1 MPRCVRG
8 LVREFAT
15 VVSVGE
21 ESSRCSRLREGGENA
36 GKRPNLGDAACG
48 GTIRGLV
55 VWSGTLTSFLR
66 YSQPVVS
73 GKGVG
78 MNRVRAVI
86 VLILLIMLAVTLG
99 GAFWTRGVMT
109 YLPFL
114 QARKGNWTGA
124 YVPHGIVD
132 QRPWQTA
139 ATLGALAQSAEEKEL
154 AREAERLADHEVDQ
168 AFSQSLRQASLAKP
182 NLSGKA
188 LALQQRVNELQ
199 EIIKND
205 QARIASLTAGAGP
218 KTVGAVS
225 NGSDLEIA
233 KAQLGLDQTELADS
247 LEDFARESGDRRVVL
262 QQELA
267 ARQAAMKQYR
277 DRAST
282 DNGQTAVAT
291 AEQYTTLAQQLSTWR
306 SLRNRKQLI
315 AQAGQLAS
323 ADVAALTEDQARL
336 KTEAAGLGAK
346 SVGESSSERIERLRQ
361 IGAQQNIQSILDDRL
376 GAQQQLVALYRRWG
390 EQVEIQRR
398 IVVHLILQSLAWI
411 AAISI
416 MVILAG
422 GALQLGLEKM
432 VRDPRQ
438 KQTLKTVLNLGMQLV
453 GLLLI
458 LLTIF
463 GVPRQTPTILGL
475 ATAGLTVVFQDF
487 ILAFCGWFVLM
498 GPNGVRVRDWVEIDG
513 VGGEVVQLGL
523 FRTWLLETGNWTA
536 SGHPTGRRVSFLNGY
551 AIRGKYFNF
560 STVGQ
565 WMWDE
570 IKVSV
575 PPGTDIHALLNGI
588 YEATVKTTEADAK
601 MAEMEWKRV
610 THEEGSPQFSAMPS
624 VNLRPGGAGVDI
636 VIRYITR
643 AGVRLETRNHLFAM
657 IVELMQGVSKGDRSL
672 APPSRYGNLKG

>member
-1 MPRCVRG
+1 M
-8 LVREFAT
+8 
-15 VVSVGE
+15 
-21 ESSRCSRLREGGENA
+21 SRAR
-36 GKRPNLGDAACG
+36 
-48 GTIRGLV
+48 
-55 VWSGTLTSFLR
+55 
-66 YSQPVVS
+66 
-73 GKGVG
+73 
-78 MNRVRAVI
+78 MVI
-86 VLILLIMLAVTLG
+86 VLIMLMVLAVTLA
-99 GAFWTRGVMT
+99 GAFLTRGVMA

-114 QARKGNWTGA
+114 QARKGSWTGA
-124 YVPHGIVD
+124 YVPPGVVD

-139 ATLGALAQSAEEKEL
+139 ATLAALAQSAEEREL

-168 AFSQSLRQASLAKP
+168 AFSQSLRQASLEKP

-188 LALQQRVNELQ
+188 LALQQRVTELQ
-199 EIIKND
+199 ETIKND
-205 QARIASLTAGAGP
+205 QARIASLSAGAGTRP
-218 KTVGAVS
+218 AGADS

-233 KAQLGLDQTELADS
+233 KAQLGLDQNELTDS
-247 LEDFARESGDRRVVL
+247 IEDLARESGDQRVKL

-267 ARQAAMKQYR
+267 ARQAAMQQYR
-277 DRAST
+277 DSASK
-282 DNGQTAVAT
+282 DDGQTAVAS

-315 AQAGQLAS
+315 AQAEQLAR
-323 ADVAALTEDQARL
+323 ADVAALTADQARL
-336 KTEAAGLGAK
+336 KTEPAGLGDK
-346 SVGESSSERIERLRQ
+346 TVGESSSKRIDRLRQ
-361 IGAQQNIQSILDDRL
+361 ISAQKNIQSILNDRL
-376 GAQQQLVALYRRWG
+376 GAQQQLAALYGRWG

-398 IVVHLILQSLAWI
+398 IVVHLILRSLAWI
-411 AAISI
+411 AAIC
-416 MVILAG
+416 MLVILAG
-422 GALQLGLEKM
+422 WALQLALEKM

-438 KQTLKTVLNLGMQLV
+438 KQTLKTVLNLGTQLV

-463 GVPRQTPTILGL
+463 GVPQQMPTILGL

-536 SGHPTGRRVSFLNGY
+536 NGHPTGRRVSFLNGY

-575 PPGTDIHALLNGI
+575 PPGTGIHPLIKGI

-601 MAEMEWKRV
+601 MAEAEWKRV

-624 VNLRPGGAGVDI
+624 VNLRPAGAGVDI

-643 AGVRLETRNHLFAM
+643 AGVRVETRNHLFAM
-657 IVELMQGVSKGDRSL
+657 IVELMQSVSKEDKNL
-672 APPSRYGNLKG
+672 APISRMGD

>member
-1 MPRCVRG
+1 M
-8 LVREFAT
+8 
-15 VVSVGE
+15 
-21 ESSRCSRLREGGENA
+21 SRAR
-36 GKRPNLGDAACG
+36 
-48 GTIRGLV
+48 
-55 VWSGTLTSFLR
+55 
-66 YSQPVVS
+66 
-73 GKGVG
+73 
-78 MNRVRAVI
+78 MVI
-86 VLILLIMLAVTLG
+86 VLIMLMVLAVTLA
-99 GAFWTRGVMT
+99 GAFLTRGVMA

-114 QARKGNWTGA
+114 QARKGSWTGA
-124 YVPHGIVD
+124 YVPPGVVD

-139 ATLGALAQSAEEKEL
+139 ATLAALAQSAEEREL

-168 AFSQSLRQASLAKP
+168 AFSQSLRQASIEKP

-188 LALQQRVNELQ
+188 LALQQRVTELQ
-199 EIIKND
+199 ETIKND
-205 QARIASLTAGAGP
+205 QDRIVSLNAGTRPAS
-218 KTVGAVS
+218 AVS

-233 KAQLGLDQTELADS
+233 KAQLGLDQNELTDS
-247 LEDFARESGDRRVVL
+247 IEDLARESGDQRVKL

-267 ARQAAMKQYR
+267 ARQAAMQQYR
-277 DRAST
+277 DSASK
-282 DNGQTAVAT
+282 DDGQTAVAS

-315 AQAGQLAS
+315 AQAEQLAR
-323 ADVAALTEDQARL
+323 ADVAALTADQARL
-336 KTEAAGLGAK
+336 KTEPAGLGDK
-346 SVGESSSERIERLRQ
+346 TVGESSSKRIDRLRQ
-361 IGAQQNIQSILDDRL
+361 INAQKNIQSILNDRL
-376 GAQQQLVALYRRWG
+376 GAQQQLAALYGRWG

-398 IVVHLILQSLAWI
+398 IVVHLILRSLAWI
-411 AAISI
+411 AAIC
-416 MVILAG
+416 MLVILAG
-422 GALQLGLEKM
+422 WALQQALEKM

-438 KQTLKTVLNLGMQLV
+438 KQTLKTVLNLGTQLV

-463 GVPRQTPTILGL
+463 GVPRQMPTILGL

-498 GPNGVRVRDWVEIDG
+498 GPNGIRVRDWVEIDG

-536 SGHPTGRRVSFLNGY
+536 NGHPTGRRVSFLNGY

-575 PPGTDIHALLNGI
+575 PPGTGIHPLIKGI

-601 MAEMEWKRV
+601 MAEAEWKRV

-624 VNLRPGGAGVDI
+624 VNLRPAGPGVDI

-643 AGVRLETRNHLFAM
+643 AGVRVETRNHLFAM
-657 IVELMQGVSKGDRSL
+657 IVELMQSASKEDKNL
-672 APPSRYGNLKG
+672 APLSPMGD